1 MQGNSFEMEQQTTD
15 KPAVADAAAAEVKKT
30 PTVEE
35 LLAERDK
42 IAAALKEANKEAADR
57 RKKLDAFEAAEKA
70 RTEAAMSE
78 AEKTAKRAS
87 ELEAQLNAAAAE
99 LSETKILAAIEREAT
114 RLGFVNTDDAALLI
128 DRKAITID
136 GKSVTGVKE
145 TLEAL
150 AKTRPY
156 LLKQQVG
163 SSAGSPGKPV
173 QRTSGTTATTPVTGY
188 TTRI

>member
-1 MQGNSFEMEQQTTD
+1 MEQQTTD
-15 KPAVADAAAAEVKKT
+15 KAAVADATAAEVKKI

-70 RTEAAMSE
+70 RNEAAMSE

-87 ELEAQLNAAAAE
+87 ELEAKLNEAAAE
-99 LSETKILAAIEREAT
+99 LNETKILAAIEREAT
-114 RLGFVNTDDAALLI
+114 RLGFADTSDAAVMI
-128 DRKAITID
+128 DRKAIAID
-136 GKSVTGVKE
+136 GKNVTGVKE
-145 TLEAL
+145 ALEAL
-150 AKTRPY
+150 AKTKPY
-156 LLKQQVG
+156 LLKQQAS

-173 QRTSGTTATTPVTGY
+173 QRTSGTAITTSVTGY

>member
-1 MQGNSFEMEQQTTD
+1 MRGNGFEMEQQTTD
-15 KPAVADAAAAEVKKT
+15 KPAVADATAAEVKKT

-70 RTEAAMSE
+70 RNEAAMSE

-87 ELEAQLNAAAAE
+87 ELEAKLNEAAAE
-99 LSETKILAAIEREAT
+99 LNETKILAAIEREAT
-114 RLGFVNTDDAALLI
+114 RLGFADTSDAAVMI
-128 DRKAITID
+128 DRKAIAID
-136 GKSVTGVKE
+136 GKNVTGVKE
-145 TLEAL
+145 ALEAL
-150 AKTRPY
+150 AKTKPY
-156 LLKQQVG
+156 LLKQQANN
-163 SSAGSPGKPV
+163 SAGSPGKPV
-173 QRTSGTTATTPVTGY
+173 QRTSGSAVTTSVTGY

>member
-70 RTEAAMSE
+70 RTASMRPRFF
-78 AEKTAKRAS
+78 KRG
-87 ELEAQLNAAAAE
+87 
-99 LSETKILAAIEREAT
+99 K
-114 RLGFVNTDDAALLI
+114 LGFV
-128 DRKAITID
+128 
-136 GKSVTGVKE
+136 
-145 TLEAL
+145 
-150 AKTRPY
+150 
-156 LLKQQVG
+156 
-163 SSAGSPGKPV
+163 PG
-173 QRTSGTTATTPVTGY
+173 
-188 TTRI
+188 